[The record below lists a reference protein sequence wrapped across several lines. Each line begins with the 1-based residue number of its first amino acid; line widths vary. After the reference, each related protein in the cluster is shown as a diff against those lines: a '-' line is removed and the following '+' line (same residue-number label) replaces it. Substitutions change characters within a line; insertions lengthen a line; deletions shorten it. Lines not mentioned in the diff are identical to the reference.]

1 MRTRTLLILAVVCG
15 FTILAAGTVQLLRI
29 AAEDPADV
37 EYLDLGQVVQV
48 GDLRIVVE
56 TSTERGGEA
65 TVTVLIGGVDD
76 TDSMDDFRLVVPGE
90 SVLPSRQ
97 ADGRCSGTTVA
108 EQRCVLTFDLGD
120 APGGSRVLLYRRG
133 DDVARW
139 GLADD

>member
-29 AAEDPADV
+29 AAQNPADV
-37 EYLDLGQVVQV
+37 AYLDLGQVVQV
-48 GDLRIVVE
+48 GDLRVVVE
-56 TSTERGGEA
+56 SSTESDGEA
-65 TVTVLIGGVDD
+65 TVTVRIGGVDD
-76 TDSMDDFRLVVPGE
+76 ADGTDDFRLVVPGA
-90 SVLPSRQ
+90 SVVPRRQ

-139 GLADD
+139 ALTDD